1 MSDNKIQSEKVIK
14 SSTNNFS
21 SLIDNLDFFKQYLE
35 ETLEQDKNDD
45 FISGMNEFRDFLKNA
60 CMIASGFAQIYGQ
73 FKEKDCFYIYRKFF
87 MSSENFHERLI
98 EITEKDSILS
108 NKLESDTI
116 KDYLSLDYNQ
126 KFYNDIKNEFQN
138 IDKYLSKSKK
148 FVMVGCGS
156 FPLTLLSIREKYN
169 NLNIVGIDNSPE
181 AIINAK
187 ALIKK
192 LMLLNIRFD
201 IIDGINYD
209 YNNIDTAFIANLVI
223 PKTKVLKRIA
233 MTCKSGTIILLRV
246 PVMYGALLSE
256 DVNYMELQ
264 CFDLVDEVIPSKDTD
279 DILYKL
285 LVLKKK

>member
-1 MSDNKIQSEKVIK
+1 MNNNKKQHEKGNK
-14 SSTNNFS
+14 FS
-21 SLIDNLDFFKQYLE
+21 SLIDNLNFYKQYLE
-35 ETLEQDKNDD
+35 DTLENNKNED
-45 FISGMNEFRDFLKNA
+45 FISCMNEFRDFLKDA
-60 CMIASGFAQIYGQ
+60 CMIASGFAPIYGQ
-73 FKEKDCFYIYRKFF
+73 FKEKDCFYIYRTFF

-98 EITEKDSILS
+98 EITEKDNILS
-108 NKLESDTI
+108 KKLESATI

-126 KFYNDIKNEFQN
+126 KFYNDIINEFQS

-148 FVMVGCGS
+148 FIMVGCGS
-156 FPLTLLSIREKYN
+156 FPLTLFYIREKYSK
-169 NLNIVGIDNSPE
+169 LNIIGIDNSPE

-187 ALIKK
+187 MLIKK
-192 LMLLNIRFD
+192 LMFSNIRFD

-209 YNNIDTAFIANLVI
+209 YSDIDTVFIANLVM

-264 CFDLVDEVIPSKDTD
+264 SFDLVDEVIPSKDTD

-285 LVLKKK
+285 LVLEKK